1 MRKIT
6 LLLIVLLL
14 ALPVA
19 AQDDEMGLPD
29 FLPHTECEVDL
40 SGQTIT
46 IYHLGDVS
54 SPGYSPITLPLLAGI
69 ADAAAYYNA
78 HGGVCGAEITQVNF
92 DTGGDPAQTSV
103 GYEQLK
109 ENDPDL
115 LVLYSSQD
123 SELLRPTLI
132 EDQIPVII
140 SAGSIPGLYGESGM
154 ELDGWIYAT
163 NPLYADQFADFC
175 DFVADNPDTFGE
187 EPVIG
192 YMGWGGPFA
201 AFGLAAFTD
210 ETIAHCE
217 MNGVDIIDEA
227 QTFLPTATAEELA
240 TLVENLVLEDATIIY
255 VNALATGPVRV
266 AEAIEFIGLSDELE
280 LATVN
285 WGMDSSVAL
294 LSRASLGE
302 DGLPLVNGMY
312 GSMPFGWWTE
322 TDDPAI
328 QLIIAQADAN
338 ERDLTVR
345 GISYILGWTL
355 VDSYVELYTVT
366 ANRIAEEQ
374 GLTDGGEIL
383 EAIDG
388 VAMRET
394 IENHAF
400 EPMGLFL
407 QDFEGGTRRSVANNR
422 IVQLRFAN
430 ATMDGIA
437 TSGDDALKIDLGDGT
452 NYYPPVIIQ
461 LTEFG
466 PAPDMRPGMMDE
478 E

>member
-1 MRKIT
+1 MRKIA
-6 LLLIVLLL
+6 LLLLVLLMVI
-14 ALPVA
+14 PVA
-19 AQDDEMGLPD
+19 AQDDDMVLPD
-29 FLPHTECEVDL
+29 FLPHTACEVDL
-40 SGQTIT
+40 SGETVT

-78 HGGVCGAEITQVNF
+78 HGGVCGAEISQMNF
-92 DTGGDPAQTSV
+92 DTGGDPAQTAV

-109 ENDPDL
+109 EQEPDL
-115 LVLYSSQD
+115 LILYSSQD
-123 SELLRPTLI
+123 SELLRPTVI
-132 EDQIPVII
+132 EDEIPVII

-175 DFVADNPDTFGE
+175 DFVAESPDTFGE

-192 YMGWGGPFA
+192 YMGWGGPYA

-217 MNGVDIIDEA
+217 SNGVEIIDEA

-266 AEAIEFIGLSDELE
+266 AEAIEFVGLSDDLD
-280 LATVN
+280 LAAVN

-294 LSRASLGE
+294 LSRASLGA

-312 GSMPFGWWTE
+312 GSLPFGWWTE
-322 TDDPAI
+322 TSNPAI
-328 QLIIAQADAN
+328 QLMISQADAN
-338 ERDLTVR
+338 ERDLPTR
-345 GISYILGWTL
+345 GISYLLGWTL
-355 VDSYVELYTVT
+355 VDSYVEMYAVA
-366 ANRIAEEQ
+366 ANGVAAEA
-374 GLTDGGEIL
+374 GLTDAAEIL
-383 EAIDG
+383 DAIDG
-388 VAMRET
+388 SVMRNVIET
-394 IENHAF
+394 HAF
-400 EPMGLFL
+400 EPMGLYS
-407 QDFEGGTRRSVANNR
+407 QDFEGGTRRSVSGNR
-422 IVQLRFAN
+422 IVQLLFAN
-430 ATMDGIA
+430 ATMDGVA
-437 TSGDDALKIDLGDGT
+437 TSTDDAFKVDLGDGT
-452 NYYPPVIIQ
+452 NYFPPVIVQ
-461 LTEFG
+461 WTEYS

-478 E
+478 